1 VNNPDQGGQAA
12 GRPRGDCPLT
22 PQWPNHA
29 PGVLVGC
36 TCPGGYNLPADE
48 PDEASECA
56 ICAPGQCPGPEKCP
70 GWLGLP
76 PEAGHDCPKQEFLD
90 DPITRYYGV
99 GAEMVALVSC
109 PVCDAEEANR

>member
-1 VNNPDQGGQAA
+1 VNNPEQGGQAA

-36 TCPGGYNLPADE
+36 TCPGGYNP
-48 PDEASECA
+48 PD
-56 ICAPGQCPGPEKCP
+56 
-70 GWLGLP
+70 
-76 PEAGHDCPKQEFLD
+76 HDCPKQEFLD
-90 DPITRYYGV
+90 DPITRAYGV

-109 PVCDAEEANR
+109 PVCDAEEATR